1 VECDE
6 DYKHHVFVS
15 SNQGYDEI
23 TNKNYNK
30 DALINDLVYDVSE
43 LVKERDKKQ
52 YSVLE
57 QIRAEIEQLR
67 LHKAKFITSDN
78 EVWKLSTDESIVL
91 PMGKPVGMRTE
102 TGCIYTEIAIRKE
115 SNMNKVLETG
125 KVLKLA
131 DLLPYQ
137 EGRIV
142 NMDLIN
148 DEKLKFVI
156 MSFDES
162 TGLSEHSA
170 PGEALI
176 FALEGQGIIGYE
188 GQEHKIKAGE
198 NFKFA
203 KNGKHYVK
211 ADGKFKM
218 ALLLTLE

>member
-1 VECDE
+1 MKEKTGQIFSITKDNPTVAGCT
-6 DYKHHVFVS
+6 VS
-15 SNQGYDEI
+15 KSIYSESGYDFTYFSLAECTDI
-23 TNKNYNK
+23 SAETYEYPKICIVNFGKME
-30 DALINDLVYDVSE
+30 VY
-43 LVKERDKKQ
+43 
-52 YSVLE
+52 
-57 QIRAEIEQLR
+57 
-67 LHKAKFITSDN
+67 TSDN
-78 EVWKLSTDESIVL
+78 EVWKLSTDEIIVL

-125 KVLKLA
+125 KVLKLV

-156 MSFDES
+156 MSFDEG

-176 FALEGQGIIGYE
+176 FALDGNGIIGYE

>member
-1 VECDE
+1 MKEKTGQIFSITKDNPTVAGCT
-6 DYKHHVFVS
+6 VS
-15 SNQGYDEI
+15 KSIYSESGYDFTYFSLAEYTDI
-23 TNKNYNK
+23 SAETYEYPKICIVNSGKME
-30 DALINDLVYDVSE
+30 VY
-43 LVKERDKKQ
+43 
-52 YSVLE
+52 
-57 QIRAEIEQLR
+57 
-67 LHKAKFITSDN
+67 TSDN

-156 MSFDES
+156 MSFDEG

-176 FALEGQGIIGYE
+176 FALDGNGIIGYE

>member
-1 VECDE
+1 MKEKTGQIFSITKDNPTVTGCT
-6 DYKHHVFVS
+6 VS
-15 SNQGYDEI
+15 KSIYSESGYDFTYFSLAECTDISAETYEYPKICIVNSGEI
-23 TNKNYNK
+23 
-30 DALINDLVYDVSE
+30 DVY
-43 LVKERDKKQ
+43 
-52 YSVLE
+52 
-57 QIRAEIEQLR
+57 
-67 LHKAKFITSDN
+67 TSDN

-156 MSFDES
+156 MSFDEG

-176 FALEGQGIIGYE
+176 FALDGNGIIGYE

>member
-1 VECDE
+1 MKEKTGQIFSITKDNPAVEGCT
-6 DYKHHVFVS
+6 VS
-15 SNQGYDEI
+15 KSIYRAKGYDFTYFSLAEYTDI
-23 TNKNYNK
+23 SAETYEYPKICIVNSGKME
-30 DALINDLVYDVSE
+30 VY
-43 LVKERDKKQ
+43 
-52 YSVLE
+52 
-57 QIRAEIEQLR
+57 
-67 LHKAKFITSDN
+67 TSDN
-78 EVWKLSTDESIVL
+78 EIWKLSTDESIVL

-125 KVLKLA
+125 KVLKLT

-148 DEKLKFVI
+148 YEKLKFVI
-156 MSFDES
+156 MSFDEG

-176 FALEGQGIIGYE
+176 FALDGNGIIGYE

>member
-1 VECDE
+1 MKEKTGEIFSISNDNPTVKGCT
-6 DYKHHVFVS
+6 VS
-15 SNQGYDEI
+15 KTMYSENGYDINYFSLAQNTDISAETYEYPKI
-23 TNKNYNK
+23 CIINSGEMDVYTADNK
-30 DALINDLVYDVSE
+30 
-43 LVKERDKKQ
+43 
-52 YSVLE
+52 
-57 QIRAEIEQLR
+57 
-67 LHKAKFITSDN
+67 
-78 EVWKLSTDESIVL
+78 VWKLNKDESIVL
-91 PMGKPVGMRTE
+91 PMGEPVGMRTK
-102 TGCIYTEIAIRKE
+102 TSCIYTEIAIRKE
-115 SNMNKVLETG
+115 SNMNEVLEAG

-148 DEKLKFVI
+148 DPKLKFVI
-156 MSFDES
+156 MSFDEG

-176 FALEGQGIIGYE
+176 FALDGQGIIGYE
-188 GQEHKIKAGE
+188 GKEHTIKAGE

-211 ADGKFKM
+211 SDGKFKM

>member
-1 VECDE
+1 MKEKTGQIFSITNDNPTVAGGT
-6 DYKHHVFVS
+6 VS
-15 SNQGYDEI
+15 KSIYSESGYDFTYFSLAEYTDI
-23 TNKNYNK
+23 SAETYEYPKICIVNSGKME
-30 DALINDLVYDVSE
+30 VY
-43 LVKERDKKQ
+43 
-52 YSVLE
+52 
-57 QIRAEIEQLR
+57 
-67 LHKAKFITSDN
+67 TSDN
-78 EVWKLSTDESIVL
+78 EIWKLSTDESIVL

-137 EGRIV
+137 KDRIV

-156 MSFDES
+156 MSFDEG

-176 FALEGQGIIGYE
+176 FALDGNGIIGYE

>member
-1 VECDE
+1 MKEKTGEIFSISNDNPTVKGCT
-6 DYKHHVFVS
+6 VS
-15 SNQGYDEI
+15 KTIYCENGYDINYFSLAQNTDISAETYEYPKI
-23 TNKNYNK
+23 CIVNSGEMDVYTADNKVWELNK
-30 DALINDLVYDVSE
+30 
-43 LVKERDKKQ
+43 
-52 YSVLE
+52 
-57 QIRAEIEQLR
+57 
-67 LHKAKFITSDN
+67 
-78 EVWKLSTDESIVL
+78 DESIVL
-91 PMGKPVGMRTE
+91 PMGEPVGMRTK
-102 TGCIYTEIAIRKE
+102 TGCIYTEIAIKKE
-115 SNMNKVLETG
+115 SNMNEVLEAG

-148 DEKLKFVI
+148 DPKLKFVI
-156 MSFDES
+156 MSFDEG

-176 FALEGQGIIGYE
+176 FALDGQGIIGYE
-188 GQEHKIKAGE
+188 GKEHTIKAGE

-218 ALLLTLE
+218 TLLLTLE

>member
-1 VECDE
+1 MKEKTGEIFSISNDNPTVKGCT
-6 DYKHHVFVS
+6 VS
-15 SNQGYDEI
+15 KTIYSENGYDI
-23 TNKNYNK
+23 NYFSLAQNTDISAETYEYPK
-30 DALINDLVYDVSE
+30 ICIVNSGKMEVY
-43 LVKERDKKQ
+43 
-52 YSVLE
+52 
-57 QIRAEIEQLR
+57 
-67 LHKAKFITSDN
+67 TSDN
-78 EVWKLSTDESIVL
+78 EVWKLSKDESIVL

-115 SNMNKVLETG
+115 SNKNKVFETG

-176 FALEGQGIIGYE
+176 FALDGNGIIGYE

>member
-1 VECDE
+1 MKEKTGQIFSITKDNPTVAGCT
-6 DYKHHVFVS
+6 VS
-15 SNQGYDEI
+15 KSIYNESGYDFTYFSLAEYTDI
-23 TNKNYNK
+23 SAETYEYPKICIVNFGKME
-30 DALINDLVYDVSE
+30 VY
-43 LVKERDKKQ
+43 
-52 YSVLE
+52 
-57 QIRAEIEQLR
+57 
-67 LHKAKFITSDN
+67 TSDN
-78 EVWKLSTDESIVL
+78 EVWKLSKDESIVL
-91 PMGKPVGMRTE
+91 PLGKPVGMRTE

-115 SNMNKVLETG
+115 SNMNQVLETG

-156 MSFDES
+156 MSFDEG

-176 FALEGQGIIGYE
+176 FALDGNGIIGYE

>member
-1 VECDE
+1 MKEKTGEIFSISNDNPTVKGCT
-6 DYKHHVFVS
+6 VS
-15 SNQGYDEI
+15 KSIYSESGYDFTYFSLAECTDI
-23 TNKNYNK
+23 SAETYEYPKICIVNFGKME
-30 DALINDLVYDVSE
+30 VY
-43 LVKERDKKQ
+43 
-52 YSVLE
+52 
-57 QIRAEIEQLR
+57 
-67 LHKAKFITSDN
+67 TSDN
-78 EVWKLSTDESIVL
+78 EIWKLSTDESIVL

-156 MSFDES
+156 MSFDEG

>member
-1 VECDE
+1 MKEKTGQIFSISNDNPA
-6 DYKHHVFVS
+6 VS
-15 SNQGYDEI
+15 GCTVSKSIYSENGYDF
-23 TNKNYNK
+23 TYFSLAKNTDISAETYEYPKICIVNSGEME
-30 DALINDLVYDVSE
+30 VYT
-43 LVKERDKKQ
+43 
-52 YSVLE
+52 
-57 QIRAEIEQLR
+57 A
-67 LHKAKFITSDN
+67 DN
-78 EVWKLSTDESIVL
+78 EVWKLSKDESIVL
-91 PMGKPVGMRTE
+91 PMGKPVGMITK
-102 TGCIYTEIAIRKE
+102 TGCIYVEIAIRKE
-115 SNMNKVLETG
+115 SNMNQVLEAG

-148 DEKLKFVI
+148 DPKLKFVI
-156 MSFDES
+156 MSFDEG

-176 FALEGQGIIGYE
+176 FALDGNGIIGYE

-203 KNGKHYVK
+203 KNGKHWVK
-211 ADGKFKM
+211 ADGKFKI

>member
-1 VECDE
+1 MKEKTGQIFSITKDNPTVAGCTVSKSIYSERGYYFTYFSLAECTDISAE
-6 DYKHHVFVS
+6 TYEYPKICIVNF
-15 SNQGYDEI
+15 GKME
-23 TNKNYNK
+23 
-30 DALINDLVYDVSE
+30 VY
-43 LVKERDKKQ
+43 
-52 YSVLE
+52 
-57 QIRAEIEQLR
+57 
-67 LHKAKFITSDN
+67 TSDN
-78 EVWKLSTDESIVL
+78 EIWKLSTDEIIVL

-137 EGRIV
+137 EDRIV

-156 MSFDES
+156 MSFDEG

-176 FALEGQGIIGYE
+176 FALDGNGIIGYE

-211 ADGKFKM
+211 ANGKFKM

>member
-1 VECDE
+1 LKEKTGQIFSISE
-6 DYKHHVFVS
+6 DNPATAGCTVSKNIYSGNGYNFTYFSLAKDTDISAETCEYPKICIVNSGEMEVF
-15 SNQGYDEI
+15 
-23 TNKNYNK
+23 
-30 DALINDLVYDVSE
+30 
-43 LVKERDKKQ
+43 
-52 YSVLE
+52 
-57 QIRAEIEQLR
+57 
-67 LHKAKFITSDN
+67 TSDN
-78 EVWKLSTDESIVL
+78 EVWKLSKGDSIVL
-91 PMGKPVGMRTE
+91 PMSKPAGMRTE
-102 TGCIYTEIAIRKE
+102 RGCIYVEIAIRKE
-115 SNMNKVLETG
+115 SNMNQILEAG

-156 MSFDES
+156 MSFDEG

-176 FALEGQGIIGYE
+176 SALEGQGIIGYE

-203 KNGKHYVK
+203 KNGRHYVK
-211 ADGKFKM
+211 ADGRFKM

>member
-1 VECDE
+1 MKEKTGQIFSITKDNPTVAGCT
-6 DYKHHVFVS
+6 VS
-15 SNQGYDEI
+15 KSIYSESGYDFTYFSLAECTDI
-23 TNKNYNK
+23 SAETYEYPKICIVNSGKME
-30 DALINDLVYDVSE
+30 VY
-43 LVKERDKKQ
+43 
-52 YSVLE
+52 
-57 QIRAEIEQLR
+57 
-67 LHKAKFITSDN
+67 TSDN

-91 PMGKPVGMRTE
+91 PMGKPIGMRTE

-156 MSFDES
+156 MSFDEG

-176 FALEGQGIIGYE
+176 FALDGNGIIGYE

>member
-1 VECDE
+1 MKEKTGQIFSITKDNPTVAGCTVSKSIYSERGYYFTYFSLAECTDISAE
-6 DYKHHVFVS
+6 TYEYPKICIVNS
-15 SNQGYDEI
+15 GKME
-23 TNKNYNK
+23 
-30 DALINDLVYDVSE
+30 VY
-43 LVKERDKKQ
+43 
-52 YSVLE
+52 
-57 QIRAEIEQLR
+57 
-67 LHKAKFITSDN
+67 TSDN

-156 MSFDES
+156 MSFDEG

-176 FALEGQGIIGYE
+176 FALDGNGIIGYE

-211 ADGKFKM
+211 ANGKFKM
-218 ALLLTLE
+218 ALLLILE

>member
-1 VECDE
+1 MKEKTGQIFSITKDNPTVAGCT
-6 DYKHHVFVS
+6 VS
-15 SNQGYDEI
+15 KSIYSESGYDFTYFSLAECTDI
-23 TNKNYNK
+23 SAETFEYPKICIVNFGKME
-30 DALINDLVYDVSE
+30 VY
-43 LVKERDKKQ
+43 
-52 YSVLE
+52 
-57 QIRAEIEQLR
+57 
-67 LHKAKFITSDN
+67 TSDN
-78 EVWKLSTDESIVL
+78 EIWKLSTDEIIVL

-156 MSFDES
+156 ISFDES

-211 ADGKFKM
+211 ANGKFKM

>member
-1 VECDE
+1 MKEKTGQIFSITKDNPTVAGCT
-6 DYKHHVFVS
+6 VS
-15 SNQGYDEI
+15 KSIYRAKGYDFTYFSLAECTDI
-23 TNKNYNK
+23 SAETYEYPKICIVNFGKME
-30 DALINDLVYDVSE
+30 VY
-43 LVKERDKKQ
+43 
-52 YSVLE
+52 
-57 QIRAEIEQLR
+57 
-67 LHKAKFITSDN
+67 TSDN

-156 MSFDES
+156 MSFDEG
-162 TGLSEHSA
+162 TGLGEHSA

-176 FALEGQGIIGYE
+176 FALDGNGIIGYE

>member
-1 VECDE
+1 MKEKTGQIFSITKDNPTVAGCT
-6 DYKHHVFVS
+6 VS
-15 SNQGYDEI
+15 KSIYSESGYDFTYFSLAEYTDI
-23 TNKNYNK
+23 SAETYEYPKICIVNSGKME
-30 DALINDLVYDVSE
+30 VY
-43 LVKERDKKQ
+43 
-52 YSVLE
+52 
-57 QIRAEIEQLR
+57 
-67 LHKAKFITSDN
+67 TSDN
-78 EVWKLSTDESIVL
+78 EIWKLSTDESIVL

-137 EGRIV
+137 KDRIV

-156 MSFDES
+156 MSFDEG

-176 FALEGQGIIGYE
+176 FALDGNGIIGYE

>member
-1 VECDE
+1 MKEKTGQIFSITKDNPTVAGCT
-6 DYKHHVFVS
+6 VS
-15 SNQGYDEI
+15 KSIYSESGYYFTYFSLAEYTDISAETYEYPKI
-23 TNKNYNK
+23 CIVNSGKM
-30 DALINDLVYDVSE
+30 DVY
-43 LVKERDKKQ
+43 
-52 YSVLE
+52 
-57 QIRAEIEQLR
+57 
-67 LHKAKFITSDN
+67 TSDN

-91 PMGKPVGMRTE
+91 PIGKPVGMRTE

-156 MSFDES
+156 MSFDEG

-176 FALEGQGIIGYE
+176 FALDGNGIIGYE

-218 ALLLTLE
+218 VLLLTLE

>member
-1 VECDE
+1 MKEKTGQIFSITKDNPTVAGCT
-6 DYKHHVFVS
+6 VS
-15 SNQGYDEI
+15 KSIYCENGYDFTYFSLAECTDI
-23 TNKNYNK
+23 SAETYEYPKICIVNFGKME
-30 DALINDLVYDVSE
+30 VY
-43 LVKERDKKQ
+43 
-52 YSVLE
+52 
-57 QIRAEIEQLR
+57 
-67 LHKAKFITSDN
+67 TSDN
-78 EVWKLSTDESIVL
+78 EIWKLSTDEIIVL

-115 SNMNKVLETG
+115 SNMNKILETG

-156 MSFDES
+156 MSFDEG

-176 FALEGQGIIGYE
+176 FTLEGQGIIGYE
-188 GQEHKIKAGE
+188 GQEHKINAGE

>member
-1 VECDE
+1 MKEKTGQIFSITKDNPTVAGCT
-6 DYKHHVFVS
+6 VS
-15 SNQGYDEI
+15 KSIYSESGYDFTYFSLAEYTDI
-23 TNKNYNK
+23 SAETYEYPKICIVNFGKME
-30 DALINDLVYDVSE
+30 VY
-43 LVKERDKKQ
+43 
-52 YSVLE
+52 
-57 QIRAEIEQLR
+57 
-67 LHKAKFITSDN
+67 TSDN
-78 EVWKLSTDESIVL
+78 EIWKLSTDEIIVL

-156 MSFDES
+156 MSFDEG

-176 FALEGQGIIGYE
+176 FALDGNGIIGYE

>member
-1 VECDE
+1 MKEKTGQIFSITKDNPTVAGCT
-6 DYKHHVFVS
+6 VS
-15 SNQGYDEI
+15 KSIYRAKGYDFTYFSLAEYTDI
-23 TNKNYNK
+23 SAETYEYPKICIVNSGKME
-30 DALINDLVYDVSE
+30 VY
-43 LVKERDKKQ
+43 
-52 YSVLE
+52 
-57 QIRAEIEQLR
+57 
-67 LHKAKFITSDN
+67 TSDN
-78 EVWKLSTDESIVL
+78 EIWKLSTDESIVL

-156 MSFDES
+156 MSFDEG

-176 FALEGQGIIGYE
+176 FALDGNGIIGYE

>member
-1 VECDE
+1 MKEKTGQIFSISKDNPPVAGCT
-6 DYKHHVFVS
+6 VS
-15 SNQGYDEI
+15 KSIYNEHGYNI
-23 TNKNYNK
+23 TYFSLAENTDISAEAYEYPKICIVNSGEME
-30 DALINDLVYDVSE
+30 VS
-43 LVKERDKKQ
+43 
-52 YSVLE
+52 
-57 QIRAEIEQLR
+57 
-67 LHKAKFITSDN
+67 TSDN
-78 EVWKLSTDESIVL
+78 QLWKLKKDESIVL
-91 PMGKPVGMRTE
+91 PTAKPVVMKKND
-102 TGCIYTEIAIRKE
+102 GCIYTEISIKKE
-115 SNMNKVLETG
+115 SKMNKILESG
-125 KVLKLA
+125 KVFKLA

-156 MSFDES
+156 MSFDEG

-176 FALEGQGIIGYE
+176 FALEGNGIIGYE

-218 ALLLTLE
+218 ALLLNL

>member
-1 VECDE
+1 MKEKTGQIFSISNDNPSVKGCTVSKNIYSENTYDINYFSLAE
-6 DYKHHVFVS
+6 DTDISAEAYEYPKICIVNS
-15 SNQGYDEI
+15 GEME
-23 TNKNYNK
+23 
-30 DALINDLVYDVSE
+30 VY
-43 LVKERDKKQ
+43 
-52 YSVLE
+52 
-57 QIRAEIEQLR
+57 
-67 LHKAKFITSDN
+67 TSDN
-78 EVWKLSTDESIVL
+78 EVWKLSKDESIVL
-91 PMGKPVGMRTE
+91 PMGKPVGMRTNK
-102 TGCIYTEIAIRKE
+102 GCIYTEISIKKE
-115 SNMNKVLETG
+115 SKMNKVLEEG

-156 MSFDES
+156 MSFDEG

-176 FALEGQGIIGYE
+176 FALDGKGIIGYE
-188 GQEHKIKAGE
+188 GQEYDIKAGE

>member
-1 VECDE
+1 MKEKTGQIFSITKDNPTVAGCT
-6 DYKHHVFVS
+6 VS
-15 SNQGYDEI
+15 KSIYSESGYDFTYFSLAECTDI
-23 TNKNYNK
+23 SAETYEYPKICIVNFGKME
-30 DALINDLVYDVSE
+30 VY
-43 LVKERDKKQ
+43 
-52 YSVLE
+52 
-57 QIRAEIEQLR
+57 
-67 LHKAKFITSDN
+67 TSDN
-78 EVWKLSTDESIVL
+78 EIWKLSTDEIIVL
-91 PMGKPVGMRTE
+91 PMGKPVGMKTK
-102 TGCIYTEIAIRKE
+102 TGCIYTEIAIRNE

-156 MSFDES
+156 MSFDED

-176 FALEGQGIIGYE
+176 FALDGNGIIGYE

-211 ADGKFKM
+211 ANGKFKM

>member
-1 VECDE
+1 MKEKTGQIFSITKDNPTVLGCT
-6 DYKHHVFVS
+6 VS
-15 SNQGYDEI
+15 KNIYNNNGYDI
-23 TNKNYNK
+23 NYFSLAENTDISAETYEYPK
-30 DALINDLVYDVSE
+30 ICFVNSGEMEVY
-43 LVKERDKKQ
+43 
-52 YSVLE
+52 
-57 QIRAEIEQLR
+57 
-67 LHKAKFITSDN
+67 TSDN
-78 EVWKLSTDESIVL
+78 EVWKLSKNESLVL
-91 PMGKPVGMRTE
+91 PMGKPVGVRTDK
-102 TGCIYTEIAIRKE
+102 GCIYTEIAIKKE
-115 SNMNKVLETG
+115 SNMNQVLETG

-148 DEKLKFVI
+148 DDKLKFVI
-156 MSFDES
+156 MSFDDG

-176 FALEGQGIIGYE
+176 FALDGNGIIGYE
-188 GQEHKIKAGE
+188 GQEYKIKAGE

-203 KNGKHYVK
+203 KNGKHWVK

>member
-1 VECDE
+1 MKEKTGEIFSISNDNPTVKGCT
-6 DYKHHVFVS
+6 VS
-15 SNQGYDEI
+15 KTIYSENGYDINYFSLAQNTDISAETYEYPKI
-23 TNKNYNK
+23 CIVNSGEMDVYTADNKVWELNK
-30 DALINDLVYDVSE
+30 
-43 LVKERDKKQ
+43 
-52 YSVLE
+52 
-57 QIRAEIEQLR
+57 
-67 LHKAKFITSDN
+67 
-78 EVWKLSTDESIVL
+78 DESIVL
-91 PMGKPVGMRTE
+91 PMGEPVGMRTK
-102 TGCIYTEIAIRKE
+102 TGCIYTEIAIKKE
-115 SNMNKVLETG
+115 SNMNEVLEAG

-148 DEKLKFVI
+148 DPKLKFVI
-156 MSFDES
+156 MSFDER

-176 FALEGQGIIGYE
+176 FALDGQGIIGYE
-188 GQEHKIKAGE
+188 GKEHTIKAGE

>member
-1 VECDE
+1 MKEKTGQIFSITKDNPTVAGCT
-6 DYKHHVFVS
+6 VS
-15 SNQGYDEI
+15 KSIYSESGYDFTYFSLAEYTDI
-23 TNKNYNK
+23 SAETYEYPKICIVNSGKME
-30 DALINDLVYDVSE
+30 VY
-43 LVKERDKKQ
+43 
-52 YSVLE
+52 
-57 QIRAEIEQLR
+57 
-67 LHKAKFITSDN
+67 TSDN
-78 EVWKLSTDESIVL
+78 EVWKLSTDETIVL

-137 EGRIV
+137 KDRIV

-156 MSFDES
+156 MSFDEG

-176 FALEGQGIIGYE
+176 FALDGNGIIGYE

-211 ADGKFKM
+211 ANGKFKM

>member
-1 VECDE
+1 MKEKTGQIFSITKDNPIVAGCT
-6 DYKHHVFVS
+6 VS
-15 SNQGYDEI
+15 KSIYSVSGYDFTYFSLAECTDI
-23 TNKNYNK
+23 SAETYEYPKICIVNFGKME
-30 DALINDLVYDVSE
+30 VY
-43 LVKERDKKQ
+43 
-52 YSVLE
+52 
-57 QIRAEIEQLR
+57 
-67 LHKAKFITSDN
+67 TSDN

>member
-1 VECDE
+1 MNE
-6 DYKHHVFVS
+6 
-15 SNQGYDEI
+15 
-23 TNKNYNK
+23 
-30 DALINDLVYDVSE
+30 
-43 LVKERDKKQ
+43 
-52 YSVLE
+52 VLE
-57 QIRAEIEQLR
+57 A
-67 LHKAKFITSDN
+67 
-78 EVWKLSTDESIVL
+78 
-91 PMGKPVGMRTE
+91 
-102 TGCIYTEIAIRKE
+102 
-115 SNMNKVLETG
+115 G

-148 DEKLKFVI
+148 DPKLKFVI
-156 MSFDES
+156 MSFDER

-176 FALEGQGIIGYE
+176 FALDGQGIIGYE
-188 GQEHKIKAGE
+188 GKEYTIKAGE